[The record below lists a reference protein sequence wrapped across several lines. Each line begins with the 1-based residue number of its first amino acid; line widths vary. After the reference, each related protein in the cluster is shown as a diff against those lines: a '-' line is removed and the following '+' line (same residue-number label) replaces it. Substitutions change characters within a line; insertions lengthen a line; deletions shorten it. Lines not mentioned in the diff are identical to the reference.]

1 MENYYAVLE
10 VEKTATKKEI
20 KKSYY
25 RLAKKY
31 HPDHNPDDPQA
42 AERFKLVGE
51 AYRVLSDDASRA
63 DYDQKLASG
72 GTAPQGQGAPGG
84 TQAARPKAAPKQQAP
99 AGPPDFSKMQESF
112 SRFWGFDPKSK
123 EVTNE
128 DKLNTYVPK
137 DPRKNPLDTTAA
149 FEKFFLGMK

>member
-31 HPDHNPDDPQA
+31 HPDHNPDDPKA

-51 AYRVLSDDASRA
+51 AYRVLSDDVARA
-63 DYDQKLASG
+63 DYDQKSGASCSR
-72 GTAPQGQGAPGG
+72 QGAD
-84 TQAARPKAAPKQQAP
+84 QAS
-99 AGPPDFSKMQESF
+99 PDCS
-112 SRFWGFDPKSK
+112 
-123 EVTNE
+123 
-128 DKLNTYVPK
+128 
-137 DPRKNPLDTTAA
+137 
-149 FEKFFLGMK
+149 

>member
-31 HPDHNPDDPQA
+31 HPDHNPDDPKA

-51 AYRVLSDDASRA
+51 AYRVLSDDVARA
-63 DYDQKLASG
+63 DYDKKLAG
-72 GTAPQGQGAPGG
+72 GGASPQGQAAPGRAQ
-84 TQAARPKAAPKQQAP
+84 TKRPQTAPKEQTP

-112 SRFWGFDPKSK
+112 SRFWGFNPKSG
-123 EVTNE
+123 EITNE
-128 DKLNTYVPK
+128 AKLNTYVPK
-137 DPRKNPLDTTAA
+137 EGRKNPLDTTAA

>member
-10 VEKTATKKEI
+10 VDKTATKKEI

-31 HPDHNPDDPQA
+31 HPDHNPDDPKA

-51 AYRVLSDDASRA
+51 AYRTLSDDASRA

-72 GTAPQGQGAPGG
+72 GAAPQGKAAPGQ
-84 TQAARPKAAPKQQAP
+84 TQAARPKTAPRQQTP

-137 DPRKNPLDTTAA
+137 DTRKNPLDTTAA